1 MRSSILVV
9 CACISAVSA
18 SLRPEKVPGTFPEK
32 VPATSKSAPT
42 ITVVKLPDGGIQ
54 PQAVVDVDGIIH
66 LLYFT
71 GEPSSGDLYY
81 VRLARPDQK
90 TSQPVRVNS
99 IAGTALATGSVR
111 GAQIALGRGAR
122 VHIAWHGSKPVNANG
137 VSNVPVWYT
146 RSEGDGLR
154 FQPQRR
160 VSGPAEGLDGSTVAA
175 DRSGHV
181 VVAWHAMGDRP
192 GEANRTVYLAQ
203 SSDDGAT
210 FSGEVPATSAP
221 VGACGCC
228 GIRALFDRAG
238 ALHVLYRAATD
249 GKHRDTTWLTID
261 RSTARPPVRVHP
273 WNLETC
279 PMTTYALVETR
290 DGLVAAWE
298 TSQQIYSADLNPV
311 TRAVSPPS
319 AMPGDGSRK
328 HPSIAVNAA
337 GDRLIAWTE
346 GTAWKRGGTVAWRL
360 SDRDGVQLDGAAN
373 AGPVPVWGL
382 VSAVAMRDGS
392 FVIFR

>member
-1 MRSSILVV
+1 MRPLILVV
-9 CACISAVSA
+9 CACISAASVS
-18 SLRPEKVPGTFPEK
+18 SRSEKAAPV
-32 VPATSKSAPT
+32 VAVAT
-42 ITVVKLPDGGIQ
+42 VPDGGIQ
-54 PQAVVDVDGIIH
+54 PQAVVDVSGIIH
-66 LLYFT
+66 LLYFR
-71 GEPSSGDLYY
+71 GEPSGGDLYY
-81 VRLARPDQK
+81 VRLAKPDQK
-90 TSQPVRVNS
+90 ASQPVRVNS
-99 IAGTALATGSVR
+99 SEGSALATGSVR
-111 GAQIALGRGAR
+111 GAQIALGRGGR
-122 VHIAWHGSKPVNANG
+122 VHIAWYGSKPVEASG
-137 VSNVPVWYT
+137 TSNPQVWYT
-146 RSEGDGLR
+146 RSEADGLR

-160 VSGPAEGLDGSTVAA
+160 VSGTAEGLDGSTVAA
-175 DRSGHV
+175 DSAGHV

-192 GEANRTVYLAQ
+192 GEANRTVYLAK

-210 FSGEVPATSAP
+210 FSDEVPATSAP

-273 WNLETC
+273 WNLEAC
-279 PMTTYALVETR
+279 PMSTYALVETR
-290 DGLVAAWE
+290 DGLAAAWE
-298 TSQQIYSADLNPV
+298 TAQQIYSADLNPV
-311 TRAVSPPS
+311 TGAVSRLS
-319 AMPGDGSRK
+319 AMPGEGSRK

-346 GTAWKRGGTVAWRL
+346 GTAWKRGGTIAWRL
-360 SDRDGVQLDGAAN
+360 SDRDGTQLAAAAN